1 MLSRRIV
8 RVKVMQL
15 LYSLNSDRK
24 LKPNEVIENYK
35 KGVEDSYEL
44 LLFTVY
50 ALVKITRIAL
60 EEEERRKAKLL
71 PGEDDKNFV
80 PKLYDNPLI
89 KELEE
94 SSYLTKI
101 VEKNKFANS
110 ADTDLIRQIYRKY
123 AKQDSYKE
131 YVYSNSD
138 TIESH
143 RKGLL
148 DLFRFVRKNDIFE
161 ELVES
166 RFSHW
171 EDDRSLIIGAV
182 KKIVKALPS
191 GKDDLVKE
199 FYPDEDTWKDFGLF
213 LLEKTIEEDREL
225 RHTLNPALKNWDE
238 DRLTTIDNIL
248 LKMALCEF
256 MFFPSIPTTVTI
268 NEYMEVAKLYST
280 ARSKDFING
289 LLDRLTGDLE
299 EMGKLNKV
307 GRGLKQ

>member
-15 LYSLNSDRK
+15 LYSLNADRK
-24 LKPNEVIENYK
+24 LNPKEVIDNYK

-50 ALVKITRIAL
+50 ALVKITRVAL

-71 PGEDDKNFV
+71 PNDEDKSFV

-89 KELEE
+89 KELED
-94 SSYLTKI
+94 SPYLTQI
-101 VEKNKFANS
+101 IEKKNFAAS

-131 YVYSNSD
+131 YVYSASD
-138 TIESH
+138 ITSH
-143 RKGLL
+143 RKALL

-171 EDDRSLIIGAV
+171 EDDKSLIIGAV

-191 GKDDLVKE
+191 GKGDLLKE

-213 LLEKTIEEDREL
+213 LLEKTIQEDREL
-225 RHTLNPALKNWDE
+225 RQTLSPALKNWDE
-238 DRLTTIDNIL
+238 DRLTAIDNIL

-299 EMGKLNKV
+299 EMGKLNKE
-307 GRGLKQ
+307 GRGLQQ